1 MEWSFQLNL
10 NSSLSYLTFAD
21 KAPEKTIGK
30 QYVWHLSLLMKTS
43 KTVLHVIFL
52 KKNFTCNFFSHK
64 HFTCNLLCVYI
75 FVYDVPLT
83 EKHK

>member
-1 MEWSFQLNL
+1 MVIPVESKFQSFIPNICRQGPRKNNRKAICVASFVIDEDKQ
-10 NSSLSYLTFAD
+10 NSFTCNFSQ
-21 KAPEKTIGK
+21 KKT
-30 QYVWHLSLLMKTS
+30 
-43 KTVLHVIFL
+43 LHVI
-52 KKNFTCNFFSHK
+52 FFSHK